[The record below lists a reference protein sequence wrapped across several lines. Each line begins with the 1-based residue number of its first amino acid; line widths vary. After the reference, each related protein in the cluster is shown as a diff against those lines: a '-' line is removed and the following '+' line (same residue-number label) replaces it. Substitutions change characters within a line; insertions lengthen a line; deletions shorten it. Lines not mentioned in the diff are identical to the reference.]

1 MNHGEAVAYGM
12 LYASKLSNLH
22 GTLSEQELD
31 QIYRIIKKL
40 NLPEIKNIDIV
51 KILNFIKSDKKNT
64 SQGLNFILLNKI
76 GEACISQTISYNDI
90 EMVLMDNEY
99 ISY

>member
-1 MNHGEAVAYGM
+1 M
-12 LYASKLSNLH
+12 
-22 GTLSEQELD
+22 
-31 QIYRIIKKL
+31 IR
-40 NLPEIKNIDIV
+40 
-51 KILNFIKSDKKNT
+51 KNT

-90 EMVLMDNEY
+90 EMVLTDNEY